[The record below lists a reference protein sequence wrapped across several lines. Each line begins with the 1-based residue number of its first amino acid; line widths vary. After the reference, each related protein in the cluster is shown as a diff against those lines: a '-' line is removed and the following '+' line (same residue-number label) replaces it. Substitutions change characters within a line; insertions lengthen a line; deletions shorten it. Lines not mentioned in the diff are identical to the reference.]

1 VVGVVRFKSEGVTC
15 VADLLLPET
24 GSGPWPALIIGRGFG
39 GVRAANFKEASYL
52 TQAGY
57 AVLSI
62 DYRTFGDSDGE
73 PRAQAFPLAHVE
85 DFRNAISYLETRSEV
100 DSGRIGLW
108 GTSFA
113 GGVVLSTAAVDRRV
127 RAVVGQM
134 PIVHGRKWLRS
145 LRTPGQWEDLLD
157 ALDENRRQR
166 YQTGAVQ
173 YVPLSGP
180 YDALCAMP
188 TRDENMAE
196 HFVRLKQQFP
206 TWREDVTLESVERV
220 LEFDPSS
227 IVDQIAPRA
236 VCLITAAGRDDVH
249 PLDQIQEAY
258 ARCRE
263 PRRLVLLPYDGLDL
277 RFEPGWSQA
286 LDEAIAWFDLHLSKT
301 PSPSDAGRPE
311 GRGPVLG
318 GRGPG

>member
-1 VVGVVRFKSEGVTC
+1 VVETVRFKSEGVTC
-15 VADLLLPET
+15 VADLLLPEA
-24 GSGPWPALIIGRGFG
+24 GVGPWPGLIIGRGFG
-39 GVRAANFKEASYL
+39 GVRAANFKEATYL
-52 TQAGY
+52 ANAGY

-100 DSGRIGLW
+100 DPSRIGLW

-113 GGVVLSTAAVDRRV
+113 GGVVLYTAAVDRRV
-127 RAVVGQM
+127 KAGVGQM
-134 PIVHGRKWLRS
+134 PIVHGRQWLRS
-145 LRTPGQWEDLLD
+145 LRTPGQWENLLD
-157 ALDENRRQR
+157 ALDEDRRER
-166 YQTGAVQ
+166 YQTGAVR

-180 YDALCAMP
+180 YDELCAMP
-188 TRDENMAE
+188 TRDTNMAE
-196 HFVRLKQQFP
+196 HFVRLKQTFP
-206 TWREDVTLESVERV
+206 TWREDVTLESIERV
-220 LEFDPSS
+220 LEFDPCS

-258 ARCRE
+258 ERCRE

-277 RFEPGWSQA
+277 RFDPGWSKA
-286 LDEAIAWFDLHLSKT
+286 LDEAVAWFDLHLK
-301 PSPSDAGRPE
+301 
-311 GRGPVLG
+311 RGV
-318 GRGPG
+318 